1 MDFVHRWGLRE
12 KPFENTL
19 DPRFFHASPIHAE
32 AVARLE
38 LLAADGDMGF
48 GLLTGEIGSG
58 KTFAAAVFAGS
69 LDERFFVPVFLPGA
83 TFGFECVMDQ
93 VNCALR
99 REAPRGSVRSL
110 YQRTLEFRRRF
121 DSRVRRKRLHL
132 ILVIDEAQEMSR
144 EDLSGLR
151 ALSNEGAGAR
161 SAMSIV
167 LVGQPE
173 LRELV
178 RGFPALDTRV
188 GLRYHLRCL
197 GEGDVGPYLEHRMRA
212 AGFAGERAFTDAA
225 VGVIA
230 HASGGVPRK
239 VNRLAKLALY
249 AAAGRGSRLV
259 TEAEAGSVAE
269 DLAQSAA

>member
-1 MDFVHRWGLRE
+1 MDFLHQWGLRE

-58 KTFAAAVFAGS
+58 KTFAAAVFAGA
-69 LDERFFVPVFLPGA
+69 LDDRFFVPVFLPGA
-83 TFGFECVMDQ
+83 AFGFESIMAQ

-99 REAPRGSVRSL
+99 REVPTGSSRSL
-110 YQRTLEFRRRF
+110 YQRTLEFRKRF

-132 ILVIDEAQEMSR
+132 ILIIDEAQDMSR
-144 EDLSGLR
+144 ADLTGLR
-151 ALSNEGAGAR
+151 ALSNEGAGSQ

-173 LRELV
+173 LREMV
-178 RGFPALDTRV
+178 RDFPALDTRV

-197 GEGDVGPYLEHRMRA
+197 GEADVGPYLEHRMRA
-212 AGFAGERAFTDAA
+212 AGFAGERAFTPEA
-225 VGVIA
+225 VSIIA
-230 HASGGVPRK
+230 QATGGVPRK

-249 AAAGRGSRLV
+249 AAAGNPARVV
-259 TEAEAGSVAE
+259 TEADAGSVAA
-269 DLAQSAA
+269 DLVEAAA

>member
-1 MDFVHRWGLRE
+1 MDLLRRWGLRE

-19 DPRFFHASPIHAE
+19 DPRFFHASPGHAE

-58 KTFAAAVFAGS
+58 KTFAAAVFAGA
-69 LDERFFVPVFLPGA
+69 LDERLFVPVFLPGA
-83 TFGFECVMDQ
+83 AFGFESVMDQ

-99 REAPRGSVRSL
+99 REAPRGSARSL

-121 DSRVRRKRLHL
+121 DSRVRRRRLHL
-132 ILVIDEAQEMSR
+132 VLVIDEAQEMSR

-151 ALSNEGAGAR
+151 ALSNEGAGGR

-173 LRELV
+173 LRDLV
-178 RGFPALDTRV
+178 RDFPALDTRV

-212 AGFAGERAFTDAA
+212 AGFAGERAFTADA

-230 HASGGVPRK
+230 RHAGGVPRK
-239 VNRLAKLALY
+239 INRLAKLALY
-249 AAAGRGSRLV
+249 AAAGRGSNMV
-259 TEAEAGSVAE
+259 TEADAGSVAA
-269 DLAQSAA
+269 DLDHAAA

>member
-1 MDFVHRWGLRE
+1 MDFVQGWGLRE

-19 DPRFFHASPIHAE
+19 DPRFFHASAIHAE

-38 LLAADGDMGF
+38 LLADDGDMGF

-58 KTFAAAVFAGS
+58 KTFAAAVFAGG
-69 LDERFFVPVFLPGA
+69 LDERFFVPIFLPGA

-93 VNCALR
+93 VNSALH
-99 REAPRGSVRSL
+99 RETPRGSARSL
-110 YQRTLEFRRRF
+110 YQRTLEFRKRF

-132 ILVIDEAQEMSR
+132 ILIIDEAQEMSR
-144 EDLSGLR
+144 EDLKNLR

-178 RGFPALDTRV
+178 RDLPALDTRV

-197 GEGDVGPYLEHRMRA
+197 GEPEVGPYLEHRMRA
-212 AGFAGERAFTDAA
+212 AGFASERAFTDEAI
-225 VGVIA
+225 GVIA
-230 HASGGVPRK
+230 RASGGTPRK
-239 VNRLAKLALY
+239 LNRLAKLSLY
-249 AAAGRGSRLV
+249 AAAGRGSRIV
-259 TEAEAGSVAE
+259 TEADAGSVAA
-269 DLAQSAA
+269 DLARSAA

>member
-1 MDFVHRWGLRE
+1 MDFLRQWGLQE

-19 DPRFFHASPIHAE
+19 DARFFYASPIHAE

-48 GLLTGEIGSG
+48 GLMTGEIGSG

-69 LDERFFVPVFLPGA
+69 LDPHRFVPIFLPGA
-83 TFGFECVMDQ
+83 TFGFESVMAQ

-99 REAPRGSVRSL
+99 REAPSGSSRSL
-110 YQRTLEFRRRF
+110 YQRTLEFRKRF
-121 DSRVRRKRLHL
+121 DSRDRRKRLHL
-132 ILVIDEAQEMSR
+132 ILIIDEAQEMSR
-144 EDLSGLR
+144 ADLSGLR
-151 ALSNEGAGAR
+151 ALSNEGAGSS

-173 LRELV
+173 LRDLV
-178 RGFPALDTRV
+178 RDFPALDTRV

-197 GEGDVGPYLEHRMRA
+197 GEGDVSPYLEHRMRA
-212 AGFAGERAFTDAA
+212 AGYAGADVFTPEAVDIIARAT
-225 VGVIA
+225 
-230 HASGGVPRK
+230 SGIPRK

-249 AAAGRGSRLV
+249 AAANNPARVV
-259 TEAEAGSVAE
+259 TEADAGSVAA
-269 DLAQSAA
+269 DLIEAAA